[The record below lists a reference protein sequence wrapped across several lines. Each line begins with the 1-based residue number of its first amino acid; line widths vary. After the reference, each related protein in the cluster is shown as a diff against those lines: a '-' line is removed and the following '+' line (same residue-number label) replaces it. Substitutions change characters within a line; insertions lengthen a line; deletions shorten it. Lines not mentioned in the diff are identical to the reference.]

1 MRTTTTT
8 LRNASARWGQRP
20 RVTLNV
26 LDERPRW
33 TSIRTGSSTANIASA
48 WLNSACLLRARVT
61 ADGLAI
67 SREADPVGHAASGW
81 AGWTVQHTISWSGS
95 EVGMAVVGDQ
105 LTSTCVRVF
114 FIKQRGSLGD
124 MHVSESADGFA
135 TQVTTSSE
143 IHTSH
148 SLGAYLAGANENF
161 FYCADNSEILCWHKS
176 WATGAWVA
184 KNPCTTLGVVT
195 VCQGLGASWDAA
207 EQRALVIIAH
217 DGAISVTTY
226 TPASDAWGPVY
237 KLAPGMEAA
246 AGAASSYRL
255 CAIIQAYDRTI
266 ASWVEATSG
275 NGWYGV
281 LRTQAV
287 VSEALVY
294 PHFSNQVALDL
305 RGGNE
310 LGRPNLAYNPTTLH
324 LLAHDEGSACL
335 RTLLNAEEPAVQ
347 HAVSGLPVASYDLHT
362 TPTGSALTVRLLNPA
377 GRFNAIGEL
386 GDSYEVI
393 KPLASLYLN
402 RGYDTT
408 LGSETLALP
417 PHYLV
422 KASLESG
429 QGARC
434 LVLEAVDGMGLLV
447 RWYSIE
453 THIWNNRTIRWLL
466 QDLCALVGLAYSDNS
481 ASILATSLPG
491 FSLHSGS
498 SALLGVQQLLFLSAS
513 LGLCR
518 ADGIYVLPVAELAT
532 TDPAEVGQNGEIRS
546 ALYTSAAPEVTAI
559 RVYGTAADGKS
570 EDVVTSMALGMRYQR
585 VLADARIT
593 DDSWALVV
601 AEGEIAKHKPAGRR
615 DEVTVPLRPELELY
629 DPVALYHTGVLA
641 EGSTRRILG
650 IAEAYHPAEGRY
662 ETMLVL
668 GGGV

>member
-1 MRTTTTT
+1 MRTITTT

-20 RVTLNV
+20 RVTLDV

-33 TSIRTGSSTANIASA
+33 KSIRSGSSTANIASA

-67 SREADPVGHAASGW
+67 SREADPIDHAASGW
-81 AGWTVQHTISWSGS
+81 AGWTVQHTITWSGS

-114 FIKQRGSLGD
+114 FMKQRGSLGD
-124 MHVSESADGFA
+124 MHVSESADGFS

-148 SLGAYLAGANENF
+148 SLEAYLAGANENF
-161 FYCADNSEILCWHKS
+161 FYCADNSEILCWHKP

-195 VCQGLGASWDAA
+195 VCQGLGACWDAA

-217 DGAISVTTY
+217 DGAISITTY
-226 TPASDAWGPVY
+226 TPASNTWGPVY

-246 AGAASSYRL
+246 AGSASSYRL
-255 CAIIQAYDRTI
+255 CAIIQADDRTI

-281 LRTQAV
+281 LRTQPV

-294 PHFSNQVALDL
+294 PHFGNQVALEL
-305 RGGNE
+305 CGGNE
-310 LGRPNLAYNPTTLH
+310 LSRPNLAYNPTTFH

-335 RTLLNAEEPAVQ
+335 RTLLNLLEPAAQ
-347 HAVSGLPVASYDLHT
+347 HASSGLPVATYDLHT
-362 TPTGSALTVRLLNPA
+362 TPAGSALTVRLLNPA
-377 GRFNAIGEL
+377 DRYNSIGEA
-386 GDSYEVI
+386 GTTYEVI
-393 KPLASLYLN
+393 KPLTSLHVQ
-402 RGYDTT
+402 RGYDTA
-408 LGSETLALP
+408 LGVETLALP

-422 KASLESG
+422 KASLEAG

-434 LVLEAVDGMGLLV
+434 LVLEAVDGLGLLS
-447 RWYSIE
+447 RWQASE
-453 THIWNNRTIRWLL
+453 AHIWNNRTIRWLL
-466 QDLCALVGLAYSDNS
+466 QELCALVGLPYGDNG
-481 ASILATSLPG
+481 ATILATVLPE

-518 ADGIYVLPVAELAT
+518 SDGIYVLPVADLAT
-532 TDPAEVGQNGEIRS
+532 TDPAEVGNNGEIRRS
-546 ALYTSAAPEVTAI
+546 LYASSAPEVTAL

-570 EDVVTSMALGMRYQR
+570 EDVAASMALGMRYQR

-593 DDSWALVV
+593 DDSWALAV
-601 AEGEIAKHKPAGRR
+601 AEGELVRLDPAGRQ

-641 EGSTRRILG
+641 EGSPRRIVG
-650 IAEAYHPAEGRY
+650 ISEVYHPSEGRY
-662 ETMLVL
+662 ETTLEL
-668 GGGV
+668 RTG